1 MGKVI
6 IASDSFKGSLSSL
19 EVAQAVCEGLPAGC
33 PFEVLS
39 VSDGGEGFCAAVH
52 AAVGGEWITVPVHD
66 PLMRPIQASYLLT
79 TVPASL
85 FAAPSEPPS
94 EPSAAPSSPDVR
106 CAVIEVAAASG
117 LTILHPDER
126 DVLHA
131 TTFGTGELIAHACRQ
146 GIHHLL
152 IGLGGSATNDCGRG
166 LLAALGLPDA
176 AALGLPDAAAPTTLS
191 IPFPL
196 DALHIIGCTDVRSP
210 LCGPD
215 GATYLF
221 ARQKGATEAQ
231 LPSLESRN
239 RAFGEWLEQTQSR
252 PIMSEPGA
260 GAAGGVGAA
269 LLSLPHSRLCSGASL
284 ILDLQHFDER
294 LADAS
299 LVITGE
305 GCLDS
310 QTLLGKIPFIV
321 ALRAQ
326 SKGIPCLALAGRVL
340 LSPAALS
347 TAPWT
352 TVLAVTP
359 PSLPLPAAL
368 RPSLAKAHIKA
379 ALQSHPPRVL
389 TPPSPSPRIPTP
401 RIPTPPSSSPRVL
414 TPPSSSPS
422 SMPHLLFYSLGPSVT
437 AFSTE
442 RDAELPFPV
451 VQAHQVHGDVIREV
465 TSPSTTREDL
475 EGVDALL
482 TNIPGLAIGARTAD
496 CIPVLLYDE
505 PHHAVAAVHA
515 GWRGTVLAI
524 TAKAI
529 RRMTALYGTYPASLK
544 AIIGPGIGPDSF
556 QVGEEVVDAFR
567 EAGFP
572 MDTIH
577 TYRGPRIEGTM
588 EGGHHLDLWEANR
601 WLLLQSG
608 LLPANIHV
616 AAICTYAHNARFY
629 SARREGIRCPR
640 IITAIRLTP

>member
-33 PFEVLS
+33 PCEVLS

-79 TVPASL
+79 TVPVSL

-117 LTILHPDER
+117 LTLLHPDER

-166 LLAALGLPDA
+166 LL

-389 TPPSPSPRIPTP
+389 TP
-401 RIPTPPSSSPRVL
+401 
-414 TPPSSSPS
+414 SSPS

-505 PHHAVAAVHA
+505 THHAVAAVHA

-529 RRMTALYGTYPASLK
+529 RRMTALYGTDPASLK

-616 AAICTYAHNARFY
+616 AAICTYAHNDRFY

>member
-33 PFEVLS
+33 PCEVLS

-85 FAAPSEPPS
+85 FAAPSEPPT

-117 LTILHPDER
+117 LTLLHPDER

-166 LLAALGLPDA
+166 LL

-359 PSLPLPAAL
+359 PSLTLPAAL

-379 ALQSHPPRVL
+379 ALQSHPP
-389 TPPSPSPRIPTP
+389 
-401 RIPTPPSSSPRVL
+401 
-414 TPPSSSPS
+414 
-422 SMPHLLFYSLGPSVT
+422 
-437 AFSTE
+437 AF
-442 RDAELPFPV
+442 
-451 VQAHQVHGDVIREV
+451 
-465 TSPSTTREDL
+465 
-475 EGVDALL
+475 
-482 TNIPGLAIGARTAD
+482 
-496 CIPVLLYDE
+496 
-505 PHHAVAAVHA
+505 
-515 GWRGTVLAI
+515 
-524 TAKAI
+524 
-529 RRMTALYGTYPASLK
+529 
-544 AIIGPGIGPDSF
+544 
-556 QVGEEVVDAFR
+556 
-567 EAGFP
+567 
-572 MDTIH
+572 
-577 TYRGPRIEGTM
+577 
-588 EGGHHLDLWEANR
+588 
-601 WLLLQSG
+601 
-608 LLPANIHV
+608 
-616 AAICTYAHNARFY
+616 
-629 SARREGIRCPR
+629 
-640 IITAIRLTP
+640 

>member
-33 PFEVLS
+33 PCEVLS

-94 EPSAAPSSPDVR
+94 EPSAALSEPPSEPSAAPSSPDVR

-117 LTILHPDER
+117 LTLLHPDER

-166 LLAALGLPDA
+166 LL

-389 TPPSPSPRIPTP
+389 TPPSPSP
-401 RIPTPPSSSPRVL
+401 
-414 TPPSSSPS
+414 S

-529 RRMTALYGTYPASLK
+529 RRMTALYGTDPASLK

-616 AAICTYAHNARFY
+616 AAICTYAHNDRFY

>member
-33 PFEVLS
+33 PCEVLS

-85 FAAPSEPPS
+85 FAAPSEPPTEPSAALSEPLS

-117 LTILHPDER
+117 LTLLHPDER

-166 LLAALGLPDA
+166 LLAALGLPDAAALDLSDAAAPSLPDAAALSLTDAAALGLTDA

-284 ILDLQHFDER
+284 ILDLQHFDEL

-379 ALQSHPPRVL
+379 ALQSHPP
-389 TPPSPSPRIPTP
+389 
-401 RIPTPPSSSPRVL
+401 
-414 TPPSSSPS
+414 
-422 SMPHLLFYSLGPSVT
+422 
-437 AFSTE
+437 AF
-442 RDAELPFPV
+442 
-451 VQAHQVHGDVIREV
+451 
-465 TSPSTTREDL
+465 
-475 EGVDALL
+475 
-482 TNIPGLAIGARTAD
+482 
-496 CIPVLLYDE
+496 
-505 PHHAVAAVHA
+505 
-515 GWRGTVLAI
+515 
-524 TAKAI
+524 
-529 RRMTALYGTYPASLK
+529 
-544 AIIGPGIGPDSF
+544 
-556 QVGEEVVDAFR
+556 
-567 EAGFP
+567 
-572 MDTIH
+572 
-577 TYRGPRIEGTM
+577 
-588 EGGHHLDLWEANR
+588 
-601 WLLLQSG
+601 
-608 LLPANIHV
+608 
-616 AAICTYAHNARFY
+616 
-629 SARREGIRCPR
+629 
-640 IITAIRLTP
+640 

>member
-33 PFEVLS
+33 PCEVLS

-85 FAAPSEPPS
+85 FAAPSEPPT

-117 LTILHPDER
+117 LTLLHPNER

-166 LLAALGLPDA
+166 LLAALGLPDAAAPSLPDA

-389 TPPSPSPRIPTP
+389 TP
-401 RIPTPPSSSPRVL
+401 
-414 TPPSSSPS
+414 SSPS

-529 RRMTALYGTYPASLK
+529 RRMTALYGTDPASLK

-616 AAICTYAHNARFY
+616 AAICTYAHNDRFY

>member
-33 PFEVLS
+33 PCEVLS

-85 FAAPSEPPS
+85 FAAPSEPPT

-117 LTILHPDER
+117 LTLLHPDER

-166 LLAALGLPDA
+166 LL

-389 TPPSPSPRIPTP
+389 TP
-401 RIPTPPSSSPRVL
+401 SSP
-414 TPPSSSPS
+414 SPS

-529 RRMTALYGTYPASLK
+529 RRMTALYGTDPASLK

-616 AAICTYAHNARFY
+616 AAICTYAHNDRFY